1 MLLAL
6 NPRNKIVGILRTFND
21 NIADAVN
28 CERLKTL
35 WGRDYYMEKILNL
48 DFKVSAFS
56 FFQTNVEAAE
66 RLYSEALAMVDS
78 FEGKSVFDLYCGT
91 GTISQIL
98 ALKARSVIGI
108 ELVSE
113 AVDAGKGKCGT
124 ERIVKLRFIAGD
136 VFVVLKG
143 VSEKPDV

>member
-1 MLLAL
+1 
-6 NPRNKIVGILRTFND
+6 
-21 NIADAVN
+21 
-28 CERLKTL
+28 
-35 WGRDYYMEKILNL
+35 MEKILNL

-113 AVDAGKGKCGT
+113 AVDAARENAELNGLSNCS
-124 ERIVKLRFIAGD
+124 FIAGD
-136 VFVVLKG
+136 VFEVLKG
-143 VSEKPDV
+143 VSEKPDVIGCRSAKGGYTAQIFRQNHRIRCFRNYLYFLQPEDDGG